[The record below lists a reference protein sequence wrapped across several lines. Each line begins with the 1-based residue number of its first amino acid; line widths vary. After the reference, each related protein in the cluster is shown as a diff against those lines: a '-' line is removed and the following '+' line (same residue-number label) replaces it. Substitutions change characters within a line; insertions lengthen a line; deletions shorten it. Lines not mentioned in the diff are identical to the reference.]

1 MGSGRWH
8 RNYYI
13 WMAVF
18 ASMFLMLVV
27 SGPSAPSS
35 SPITLLSYSKT
46 LQLLKDADQ
55 RQKSIEIKIQDNTWM
70 ITIDERRYKTVAPLA
85 EDVLRDLSKSKNIEL
100 TFLKEEKP
108 SLFLSIIISWL
119 PMIIIFVVVFYILRS
134 VLSRSGPG
142 QMATFTRNKSKVIMP
157 SETGTRFQDVAG
169 CDEAKAE
176 LSELVEFL
184 RDPMRFVRLGS
195 KLPKGVLLYGPPG
208 TGKTLLA
215 KAMAGEAGVPFIV
228 TSGSEFVEMYVG
240 VGASRVRD
248 LFEKAQ
254 QMAPCVVFIDELD
267 AIGKRRAGGTGNGN
281 DEREQTLNQIL
292 VEMDGFAENS
302 GIIILAATN
311 RVDTLDKA
319 LTRPGRFDRK
329 VSVALP
335 DSTGRLEILKIHT
348 DTAPLGDDVDLQ
360 VLAATTPG
368 LSGAD
373 LSNLVNE
380 ACILAAM
387 DRSDT
392 INNNHFEDAKDKVIM
407 GKPRKSMKLSEA
419 SRRATAIHEA
429 GHAVLA
435 YYLKDTDPLHK
446 VTIIPH
452 GQALGLTV
460 QMPEDDRY
468 SWSKKENSARIQVL
482 LGGYIAEK
490 MFFGLEG
497 TSTGVSNDL
506 MRAKQLAEQM
516 VKNYGM
522 GELGPLYFGKQT
534 DNPYAPRGSETSELF
549 KEQFDKSVSAVV
561 QSSLQEA
568 ERLLEEKREHIVLLT
583 NALMEQ
589 DTVMAS
595 ELEDMFSV
603 LDSESF

>member
-1 MGSGRWH
+1 MG
-8 RNYYI
+8 
-13 WMAVF
+13 VF
-18 ASMFLMLVV
+18 AAIFLMLMWT
-27 SGPSAPSS
+27 SSPGPSR
-35 SPITLLSYSKT
+35 SPVTSLSYSKT

-55 RQKSIEIKIQDNTWM
+55 RQKDIEIKIQENTWT
-70 ITIDERRYKTVAPLA
+70 ITIDEQRYKTVAPLA

-100 TFLKEEKP
+100 IFLKEEKP
-108 SLFLSIIISWL
+108 SLLVTIIVSWL
-119 PMIIIFVVVFYILRS
+119 PMIIIFLVVFYVIKS
-134 VLSRSGPG
+134 VLSRAGPG
-142 QMATFTRNKSKVIMP
+142 QMTTFTRNKARVILP
-157 SETGTRFQDVAG
+157 SEGGARFEDVAG
-169 CDEAKAE
+169 CDEAKTE

-195 KLPKGVLLYGPPG
+195 KLPKGVLLHGPPG

-248 LFEKAQ
+248 LFDRAK

-267 AIGKRRAGGTGNGN
+267 AIGKRRAGGAGNGN

-292 VEMDGFAENS
+292 VELDGFQENS
-302 GIIILAATN
+302 GIIVLAATN
-311 RVDTLDKA
+311 RIDTLDKA

-329 VSVALP
+329 VSVPLP
-335 DSTGRLEILKIHT
+335 DSNGRLQILKIHT
-348 DTAPLGDDVDLQ
+348 DTAPLGDDVDLE

-380 ACILAAM
+380 ACIIAAM

-407 GKPRKSMKLSEA
+407 GKPRKSMKLSES
-419 SRRATAIHEA
+419 SRHATAVHEA

-435 YYLKDTDPLHK
+435 YYLEDTDPLHK

-460 QMPEDDRY
+460 QMPDDDRY

-490 MFFGLEG
+490 MFFGIEG

-522 GELGPLYFGKQT
+522 GALGPLYFGQQAES
-534 DNPYAPRGSETSELF
+534 PYAPRASETSEFF
-549 KEQFDKSVSAVV
+549 KEQFDRSVREIIQASLESA
-561 QSSLQEA
+561 EK
-568 ERLLEEKREHIVLLT
+568 LLEEKREHIALLT
-583 NALMEQ
+583 NALMEH

-595 ELEDMFSV
+595 ELDDLFSV
-603 LDSESF
+603 LDLESF